1 MNPKPSIGAILWNDW
16 PALATSLGLVIPWV
30 LYFGYRLLDPS
41 AGSDPVFAWLATA
54 STLAMLPLLGWRI
67 RRVLVLFA
75 RGVEVP
81 AHITSIHLFKDR
93 GRIDY
98 AFTLGEGISSSW
110 CPVHKTARVLAFKLG
125 EPVKVLVNP
134 ANPKQS
140 ILKALYVEA

>member
-1 MNPKPSIGAILWNDW
+1 MNRKPSTGAIIWNDW
-16 PALATSLGLVIPWV
+16 PALASSLGVVIPWV
-30 LYFGYRLLDPS
+30 LYFGYSVLKLS
-41 AGSDPVFAWLATA
+41 GGSDPVFALLAATA
-54 STLAMLPLLGWRI
+54 TLAMLPVFSWRI
-67 RRVLVLFA
+67 WRVRALFA

-98 AFTLGEGISSSW
+98 SFQFGEVVSSSW

-125 EPVKVLVNP
+125 QPVSVLVNP

-140 ILKALYVEA
+140 ILKALYKGG